1 MGERRGEEMNAEEIR
16 SLNHDCQ
23 KEINETKSYTE
34 HRFGIDSL
42 NVSMITEGAAQLA
55 DVNEKL
61 KIILNPPLMYYTS
74 NIGPNERMG
83 FFDDLPQPLTFTPME
98 TRTTMRDQ
106 FAMAAMQGLFSNS
119 FDEFWV
125 QKPESMSGTC
135 KHAYEWADSMLEAR
149 TK

>member
-1 MGERRGEEMNAEEIR
+1 MNAEEIR

-23 KEINETKSYTE
+23 KEINETKSDKE
-34 HRFGIDSL
+34 HRFGVDSVKL
-42 NVSMITEGAAQLA
+42 SLLAEVAAQLA
-55 DVNEKL
+55 ELNEKL
-61 KIILNPPLMYYTS
+61 KVVLNPPLMYDTS

-83 FFDDLPQPLTFTPME
+83 FSDDLPQPIFTAME
-98 TRTTMRDQ
+98 PRATLRDQ